1 MTKVTP
7 WNKVKVVDYPCPVDP
22 LARQQSSPDSLG
34 GTLKSCS
41 RTRQPEKEP
50 LLSQAKII
58 FADQEPIDD
67 GDPGVAAIR
76 LVGAP
81 KGAKS
86 ITCGVATFQ
95 PGAAIPMH
103 THPCE
108 ETVVMIEGQATAYVD
123 GEEFKL
129 GKFDSTFVPPLVPHC
144 FVNNSDEKMVFTYF
158 YPDVNVSRDPVE
170 KSGPGKMQIR

>member
-1 MTKVTP
+1 MPRNPSTE
-7 WNKVKVVDYPCPVDP
+7 
-22 LARQQSSPDSLG
+22 L
-34 GTLKSCS
+34 S
-41 RTRQPEKEP
+41 RLQKEP

-58 FADQEPIDD
+58 YADQEPIDD
-67 GDPGVAAIR
+67 GDPGVSAMR

-81 KGAKS
+81 KGAKN

-108 ETVVMIEGQATAYVD
+108 ETVVMIEGQATAHVD
-123 GEEFKL
+123 GKEFKL
-129 GKFDSTFVPPLVPHC
+129 GKFDTTFVPPLVPHC
-144 FVNNSDEKMVFTYF
+144 FVNHSDEKMVFAYF

-170 KSGPGKMQIR
+170 ENGPGKMQIR